1 MLLVLVIGEDQ
12 NIREDKHLHV
22 VNKNA
27 IVSGDDVTAANKNYA
42 VCLVAVI
49 CPKITMLPFL
59 MKMKM

>member
-1 MLLVLVIGEDQ
+1 MLLVLEIGEDE
-12 NIREDKHLHV
+12 NIREDKHLHA

-27 IVSGDDVTAANKNYA
+27 TVSGDDVMAANKNYA

-49 CPKITMLPFL
+49 SQQITMLPFL